1 MAHQTQIPT
10 LAGAIVSKQQAFL
23 PLSVDDAQWVIE
35 NAEEAI
41 ALAVKAIMDRNKTPI
56 SSPIQSPIQKRTLD
70 VWKTIQVGGMPKD
83 KLVASVKNE
92 SSNWAKDI
100 MGKPA
105 FTVAEKQEPV
115 DLVSISLRNLR
126 FTESPR
132 TDEFMTARFCADW
145 SAKHLDGQV
154 IELCASEDGPQL
166 RRQYEDQPKG
176 ECVWMAMERITAS
189 DGYPDV
195 FSVKHDGDGTRWLDG
210 RCANPGRRWDLDDR
224 IVFRLRKITKP

>member
-1 MAHQTQIPT
+1 MATKQQIPV
-10 LAGAIVSKQQAFL
+10 LVGAIVSNQEAFAPL
-23 PLSVDDAQWVIE
+23 PTDDAQWAIE
-35 NAEEAI
+35 NPADAI
-41 ALAVKAIMDRNKTPI
+41 ALAVKAIRDRNKTPI
-56 SSPIQSPIQKRTLD
+56 SSLIQKRTFD

-83 KLVASVKNE
+83 KLVASVNNE
-92 SSNWAKDI
+92 SSKWAKDI

-105 FTVAEKQEPV
+105 FTVAEKKEPV
-115 DLVSISLRNLR
+115 DLVSISLRDLG

-132 TDEFMTARFCADW
+132 TNEFMTAQFCADW

-176 ECVWMAMERITAS
+176 EYVWMAMERITAS
-189 DGYPDV
+189 GGGPYV
-195 FSVKHDGDGTRWLDG
+195 FYVERCGAGTRWLRGDYASSG
-210 RCANPGRRWDLDDR
+210 NRWNLGSR